1 MWMRFGLFL
10 FLLTFVSPAS
20 AQVAAS
26 VAGPSAALYAA
37 PFYSCVRNYYVSPTG
52 NDSNAGTSAAAWL
65 TIQHADTGAGGRVAG
80 DCVNVE
86 PGTYANGTTIA
97 HGGNA
102 ATPTGYVV
110 YRCTELDA
118 CKITE
123 SDKGFQIIPPGAIG
137 TGGPGPNFI
146 VIDGFELA
154 ASSEVAYG
162 VGINTWDY
170 QPGGENTLGSHHIW
184 ALNNIVH
191 GYGQSGIAMNNGE
204 YFYIIHNTVY
214 NNSNVTCDAQ
224 GSGISMVS
232 MAAVSGYT
240 PTAMDTSYGFR
251 NLVEF
256 NESYNNILTQC
267 GTASN
272 PYDTDGNGIILD
284 TWDGAGTTLG
294 PYAGS
299 ALAAFNVV
307 YQNGS
312 KGIQIFRNSAATIV
326 IANNT
331 AYDNNLDPFNLGG
344 AAGEINIDGS
354 VNTTVINNIAY
365 PVPAT
370 SPSDPRC
377 QGVNY
382 SVSPW
387 NLPWACPLQ
396 VISAID
402 SGPYNGSGGADIS
415 VINSG
420 NLFTNNVTYGG
431 TPPYGWGPLGNAIF
445 VGQGSTDSMNCSTG
459 ANPNQCNVN
468 PQLVASASANFALN
482 AGSPEIGYGQSETY
496 LPAQAVDTGACYH
509 TLASCPSAADPELS
523 VSVIGN
529 GTVTSSPAGIN
540 CGGTCSAGY
549 AQGAQ
554 VTLTATAA
562 SGDSFTG
569 WSGGGCSGT
578 GSCVVTM
585 NTATNVSATFTQN
598 APPSFILSV
607 SDSGSGTVTSSPAGI
622 SCGSTCSAS
631 YQSGTA
637 VSLTETPASGYS
649 FAGWSGG
656 GCSGTGSCVVTM
668 SSAQSVTASFGQI
681 TYMLSV
687 TESGSG
693 TGQVTSSS
701 AGINCSPTSSQ
712 CAAAF
717 VDGASV
723 TLTASA
729 AAESSFTGWSGGGC
743 SGTGSCVVTISS
755 AQSVTASFAKTPSF
769 MLSVA
774 PAGTGSGTVISAPSG
789 IKCGPTCNASYNTRT
804 MVTLSAAAANG
815 STFSGWTGGG
825 CSGTTACTVT
835 LAANTTVT
843 ATFVPAG
850 DTAIVAALLPLSRSV
865 QVGIPATTFAT
876 IINAGPADAAACTI
890 TPATSIPAN
899 FLFQTT
905 DPTTNAMTGTT
916 NTPVNIPQGASQ
928 SFVIA
933 LTPTAPFNPTN
944 VAFTYSCA
952 NASPTA
958 TLTGINTLNLSGSAT
973 PVPDIVVLAAS
984 GDPGYVDIP
993 GATGTGVF
1001 AVAAV
1006 NLGVDATI
1014 TVAAN
1019 TGTANLPVT
1028 LMLCQTNPTTGTC
1041 TAPPSPSVT
1050 TDVQPNATP
1059 TFGVF
1064 VIGSAAVTDYP
1075 GVNRAFI
1082 TFTDTGGTLRG
1093 ETALAV
1099 RTRFVGS

>member
-1 MWMRFGLFL
+1 MWLRFGL
-10 FLLTFVSPAS
+10 LLSLLAFATPLH
-20 AQVAAS
+20 AQVIPG
-26 VAGPSAALYAA
+26 VVGPSPALYAA
-37 PFYSCVRNYYVSPTG
+37 PFYSCVQNYYVSPTG
-52 NDSNAGTSAAAWL
+52 NDSNAGTSAAPWL

-86 PGTYANGTTIA
+86 PGSYGSGTSIT

-102 ATPTGYVV
+102 ATATGYVV
-110 YRCTELDA
+110 YRCAELDA

-123 SDKGFQIIPPGAIG
+123 SDHGFQIIPPGAQG

-154 ASSEVAYG
+154 ATSEVAYG
-162 VGINTWDY
+162 VGINAWDD
-170 QPGGENTLGSHHIW
+170 QPGGEDTLGSHHIW
-184 ALNNIVH
+184 ALNNLVH
-191 GYGQSGIAMNNGE
+191 GYGEAGIDLSNGE
-204 YFYIIHNTVY
+204 YFYVIHNTVY
-214 NNSNVTCDAQ
+214 NNANVTCDAQ
-224 GSGISMVS
+224 GSGIAMVS
-232 MAAVSGYT
+232 MKALSGYT

-251 NLVEF
+251 NVVEF

-267 GTASN
+267 GTASD
-272 PYDTDGNGIILD
+272 PYDTDGNGIIFD
-284 TWDGAGTTLG
+284 TWDGSGTTLG

-299 ALAAFNVV
+299 GLAAFNVV
-307 YQNGS
+307 YQNGA
-312 KGIQIFRNSAATIV
+312 KGIQVFRNSAATIV

-331 AYDNNLDPFNLGG
+331 AYDNDLDPFSLGG
-344 AAGEINIDGS
+344 GSGEITIAGS

-365 PVPAT
+365 PVIAT

-377 QGVNY
+377 QGTNFT
-382 SVSPW
+382 VSPW
-387 NLPWACPLQ
+387 NLPWACRLQ
-396 VISAID
+396 VNAAIQ
-402 SGPYNGSGGADIS
+402 SGPYTGSGGTDIS

-420 NLFTNNVTYGG
+420 NTFTNNMTYGG
-431 TPPYGWGPLGNAIF
+431 TPPWGWGPLGNAIF
-445 VGQGSTDSMNCSTG
+445 VGGGSTDSMNCSTG
-459 ANPNQCNVN
+459 SNPNQCNVN
-468 PQLVASASANFALN
+468 PQLVAPASANFALN
-482 AGSPEIGYGQSETY
+482 AGSPAIGYGQSETY
-496 LPAQAVDTGACYH
+496 LLAQAVDTGACYH
-509 TLASCPSAADPELS
+509 TLAPCPGADPELS
-523 VSVIGN
+523 VSVVGN
-529 GTVTSSPAGIN
+529 GTVTSADGEIN
-540 CGGTCSAGY
+540 CGSTCSADY

-578 GSCVVTM
+578 SSCVVTM

-631 YQSGTA
+631 YQSTTV
-637 VSLTETPASGYS
+637 VSLTETPANGYSFAGWSGGGCSGTSSCVVTMNTAQSVTASFGQISYLLSLTERGSGTGQVTSSSTGINCSPTSSQCAASFVDGTSVTLTASAASGSS

-668 SSAQSVTASFGQI
+668 SSAQN
-681 TYMLSV
+681 L
-687 TESGSG
+687 
-693 TGQVTSSS
+693 
-701 AGINCSPTSSQ
+701 
-712 CAAAF
+712 
-717 VDGASV
+717 
-723 TLTASA
+723 
-729 AAESSFTGWSGGGC
+729 
-743 SGTGSCVVTISS
+743 
-755 AQSVTASFAKTPSF
+755 TASFAKIPSF

-774 PAGTGSGTVISAPSG
+774 PTGTGSGTVTSAPSG
-789 IKCGPTCNASYNTRT
+789 INCGPTCNASYNSGTT
-804 MVTLSAAAANG
+804 VTLTAVAASG
-815 STFSGWTGGG
+815 STFAGWSGGGG
-825 CSGTTACTVT
+825 CSGITACKTT
-835 LAANTTVT
+835 LAANKTVT

-876 IINAGPADAAACTI
+876 IINAGQADAPACTI

-905 DPTTNAMTGTT
+905 DPSTNAMTGTA
-916 NTPVNIPQGASQ
+916 NTSVNIPQGASQ

-933 LTPTAPFNPTN
+933 LTPTAPFAPTD

-973 PVPDIVVLAAS
+973 PVPDIVALATS
-984 GDPGYVDIP
+984 GDPGYVDISS
-993 GATGTGVF
+993 ATGTGVF

-1014 TVAAN
+1014 TVSAN
-1019 TGTANLPVT
+1019 TGTANLPTT

-1041 TAPPSPSVT
+1041 LAPPSPSVT
-1050 TDVQPNATP
+1050 TDIQPNATP
-1059 TFGVF
+1059 TFGIF
-1064 VIGSAAVTDYP
+1064 VTGSAAVTDSP
-1075 GVNRAFI
+1075 GVNRLFV
-1082 TFTDTGGTLRG
+1082 TFADTGGVLRG

-1099 RTRFVGS
+1099 RTQ